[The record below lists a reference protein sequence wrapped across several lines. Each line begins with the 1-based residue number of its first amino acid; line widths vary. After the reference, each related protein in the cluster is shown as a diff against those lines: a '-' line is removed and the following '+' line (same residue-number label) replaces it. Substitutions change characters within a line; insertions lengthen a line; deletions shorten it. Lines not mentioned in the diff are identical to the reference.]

1 MTREEFKTKIIG
13 ITAEGADTAAI
24 TAELLDDY
32 GERLD
37 EIAAGAEKEA
47 KIAELSAT
55 IAKLNETNMKLIER
69 LKYQDD
75 PEPKDPEDEIT
86 LENLFD

>member
-1 MTREEFKTKIIG
+1 MTRDEFKEKITG
-13 ITAEGADTAAI
+13 MTAEGADVAGIA
-24 TAELLDDY
+24 AELLDDY

-55 IAKLNETNMKLIER
+55 IAQLNETNMKLIER
-69 LKYQDD
+69 IKYQDD
-75 PEPKDPEDEIT
+75 PDPEEVDEVT